1 MPILTN
7 PSCSA
12 TVTNDDA
19 VLVVMTFSSL
29 ILYGIVMG
37 ESSSEAV
44 FGARLKE
51 ARERQGLSQAQLADR
66 AEMQPSAIAHF
77 EANRR
82 KPSFDNVRRLAKAL
96 GISSDYL
103 LGVQA
108 TVAFRNE
115 DKLTAGD
122 RDYIQGLIDR
132 LAGGGKS

>member
-1 MPILTN
+1 MN
-7 PSCSA
+7 
-12 TVTNDDA
+12 
-19 VLVVMTFSSL
+19 
-29 ILYGIVMG
+29 
-37 ESSSEAV
+37 ESSSGAV

-77 EANRR
+77 EASRR
-82 KPSFDNVRRLAKAL
+82 KPSFENVRRLAKAL
-96 GISSDYL
+96 TVSSDYL

-115 DKLTAGD
+115 DKLTVRD

-132 LAGGGKS
+132 LAGGEKS

>member
-1 MPILTN
+1 MTTCDDSL
-7 PSCSA
+7 A
-12 TVTNDDA
+12 ERVTG
-19 VLVVMTFSSL
+19 SS
-29 ILYGIVMG
+29 IQLYGIVMD

-44 FGARLKE
+44 FGTRLRE

-82 KPSFDNVRRLAKAL
+82 KPSFENVRRLAKAL
-96 GISSDYL
+96 SVSSDYL
-103 LGVQA
+103 LAVQA

-132 LAGGGKS
+132 LAGGRKS